1 MLGNPLS
8 VGVLKWRFWEGTH
21 LHVYE
26 YGTYVVLIWI
36 MLIPWQMEI
45 QVRVL
50 TCSDMNS
57 IISVLCFV
65 SRRKSLHLETESE
78 VLFFV
83 KYISVSAATKHE
95 SFVKRLCLYLKSNF
109 RCIRE
114 HSTHIQWN
122 DVTATL
128 SNMLCKD

>member
-8 VGVLKWRFWEGTH
+8 VGVLKWRFCEGTH

-26 YGTYVVLIWI
+26 YGTYVVL
-36 MLIPWQMEI
+36 LIPWQMEI

-95 SFVKRLCLYLKSNF
+95 SFVKRLYISSLYLESNF

-128 SNMLCKD
+128 SNMLWKD